1 MADATWEVVAAL
13 VDPVRRA
20 LYDHVRHERRPVTRE
35 DAARALDISRSLA
48 AFHLDKLVE
57 VGMLHARYEA
67 PPEQPRGR
75 GRSPKVYEASSDGV
89 TLTMPP
95 RQYELVATILADA
108 VAESPNDAASAAGRR
123 AAAWGHALG
132 ASAAGTAASVESRAL
147 TALADLGYEP
157 RSGDDEIVLGNC
169 PFHPLA
175 ATHTALVCGIN
186 VEFVAGLLAGL
197 GCDGLRAQL
206 RPSVDGCCVRLVA
219 HQHYQA
225 P

>member
-1 MADATWEVVAAL
+1 VADATWDVIAAL

-75 GRSPKVYEASSDGV
+75 GRSPKVYEASSDGL
-89 TLTMPP
+89 TLTVPP
-95 RQYELVATILADA
+95 RQYEVMATILTDA
-108 VAESPNDAASAAGRR
+108 VAQDPGDVVAAACRR
-123 AAAWGHALG
+123 AQTLG
-132 ASAAGTAASVESRAL
+132 SATGATVAGGGDEVSRAL
-147 TALADLGYEP
+147 SVLAGLGYEP
-157 RSGDDEIVLGNC
+157 RPEDGDIVLGNC

-175 ATHTALVCGIN
+175 ARHTALVCGIN
-186 VEFVAGLLAGL
+186 VEFVTGLLTGL
-197 GCDGLRAQL
+197 GCDRLRAEL
-206 RPSVDGCCVRLVA
+206 RPDPDGCCVRVV
-219 HQHYQA
+219 
-225 P
+225 PR

>member
-1 MADATWEVVAAL
+1 MAEATWQVVAAL

-35 DAARALDISRSLA
+35 DAARAVDISRSLA

-75 GRSPKVYEASSDGV
+75 GRSPKVYEASSDGL
-89 TLTMPP
+89 TLTVPP

-108 VAESPNDAASAAGRR
+108 VAESPNDAAATARR
-123 AAAWGHALG
+123 KAAALGHAIG
-132 ASAAGTAASVESRAL
+132 ANVPEAGDAASRACA
-147 TALADLGYEP
+147 ALADVGYEP
-157 RSGDDEIVLGNC
+157 RPEDGDIVLGNC

-175 ATHTALVCGIN
+175 ARHTALVCGIN
-186 VEFVAGLLAGL
+186 VEFVAGLLTGL
-197 GCDGLRAQL
+197 RCDGLRAEL
-206 RPSVDGCCVRLVA
+206 RPYPEGCCVRLT
-219 HQHYQA
+219 QR
-225 P
+225 

>member
-1 MADATWEVVAAL
+1 MGDTTWQVVAAL

-20 LYDHVRHERRPVTRE
+20 LYDHVRHERRPVSRE

-89 TLTMPP
+89 SLTMPP
-95 RQYELVATILADA
+95 RQYALVATILADA
-108 VAESPNDAASAAGRR
+108 VAQAPDDAAAAACRG
-123 AAAWGHALG
+123 AAAWGHAIG
-132 ASAAGTAASVESRAL
+132 ASTTVAGDTASRAV

-157 RSGDDEIVLGNC
+157 RSEGGGIVLGNC

-186 VEFVAGLLAGL
+186 VEFVAGLLTGL
-197 GCDGLRAQL
+197 GCAGLRAEL
-206 RPSVDGCCVRLVA
+206 KPCPDGCCVRLIK
-219 HQHYQA
+219 Q
-225 P
+225 